1 MMNWLYPLAIG
12 IGSYS
17 GGGEISARAAENGGI
32 VETFVSIF
40 SSMFNVISENSALLM
55 ILAIAVG
62 APILGVVLS
71 LFKGR

>member
-1 MMNWLYPLAIG
+1 MNWLYPLDIG

-17 GGGEISARAAENGGI
+17 GGGGISAQTVENGGI

-40 SSMFNVISENSALLM
+40 TSMFNVITENSALLM